1 MEPTVYI
8 VDDDP
13 SVLDSLVVLLGLQGF
28 RTRAFPGANYFLESL
43 STEWAGCALVD
54 LRMPG
59 MSGLELQRE
68 MAARG
73 IRLPV
78 VIISAHGDLSA
89 ARAAFK
95 SGAVDFLEKPL
106 DNMQLKQALSSA
118 FERDARQRA
127 REAHS
132 ARIAALLNRLTAR
145 ERTVL
150 DAVVAGRHNR
160 EIAAVLGISARTVEV
175 YKSRLMAKLEV
186 ERVPD
191 LVRLLSDK
199 DGAPQ

>member
-13 SVLDSLVVLLGLQGF
+13 SVLDSIVVLLGLQGF
-28 RTRAFPGANYFLESL
+28 RTRAFPGASHFLESL

-68 MAARG
+68 MVARG

-78 VIISAHGDLSA
+78 VIISAHGDLPA

-106 DNMQLKQALSSA
+106 DNTQLKQALSSA

-132 ARIAALLNRLTAR
+132 ARITALLNRLTAR

-160 EIAAVLGISARTVEV
+160 EIAAALGISARTVEV

-199 DGAPQ
+199 DGASK